1 MIKIPSSIKGP
12 RFALQANLGIF
23 YQQPKKCV
31 GGPTWLEE
39 GKTPSSVTGLT
50 GFVMGGLGEVT
61 SWDVVM
67 ADSRVS
73 ERSITPPPW
82 GPESGTFLCI
92 IPFS

>member
-1 MIKIPSSIKGP
+1 M
-12 RFALQANLGIF
+12 
-23 YQQPKKCV
+23 
-31 GGPTWLEE
+31 EE

-82 GPESGTFLCI
+82 GPESGTFFVHNHLLI
-92 IPFS
+92 AFSMWQSREDAVRGSRRGAHFLGTH

>member
-1 MIKIPSSIKGP
+1 M
-12 RFALQANLGIF
+12 
-23 YQQPKKCV
+23 
-31 GGPTWLEE
+31 EE
-39 GKTPSSVTGLT
+39 GKTPYSVTGLT

-82 GPESGTFLCI
+82 GPKSEMYFFVHNQINFNILNVPRQSEWKQ
-92 IPFS
+92 

>member
-1 MIKIPSSIKGP
+1 M
-12 RFALQANLGIF
+12 
-23 YQQPKKCV
+23 
-31 GGPTWLEE
+31 
-39 GKTPSSVTGLT
+39 TGLT

-82 GPESGTFLCI
+82 GSEIRNVFFVHYLINFITFSTCQGRVGGSSRGVHEG
-92 IPFS
+92 PFLGFMK